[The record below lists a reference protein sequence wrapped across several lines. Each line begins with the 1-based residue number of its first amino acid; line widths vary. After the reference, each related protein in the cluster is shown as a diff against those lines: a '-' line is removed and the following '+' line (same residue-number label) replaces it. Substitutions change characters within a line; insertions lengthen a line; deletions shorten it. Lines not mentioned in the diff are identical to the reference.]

1 MNLPTW
7 QSTDKDFQ
15 LMQSKWASILNPL
28 LSRPLSSN
36 NVLKNIQLINGVN
49 VINHLLGRNMQ
60 GWILSDVNASASIYR
75 SQPMNDLTLTLTSD
89 ADCTVNLVVF

>member
-7 QSTDKDFQ
+7 QSDDRDFQ

-28 LSRPLSSN
+28 LARPLSSN
-36 NVLKNIQLINGVN
+36 NILKNIELIAGVN

-60 GWILSDVNASASIYR
+60 GYIICDQNAAASIYR
-75 SQPMNDLTLTLTSD
+75 SQPFNDLTLTLTSD
-89 ADCTVNLVVF
+89 ASCQINLVVF